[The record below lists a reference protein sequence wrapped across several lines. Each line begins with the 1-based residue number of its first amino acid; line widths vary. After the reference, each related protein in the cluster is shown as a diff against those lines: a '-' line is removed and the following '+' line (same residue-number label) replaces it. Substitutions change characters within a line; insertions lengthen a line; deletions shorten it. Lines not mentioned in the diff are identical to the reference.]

1 MGIFKR
7 KPKGEIN
14 RLMVKYVKA
23 SRAKVATLEGDL
35 PRIMLTLISTEGD
48 EFELELEI
56 EVAAQAIEHLSTAYT
71 AAIPTLK
78 VPRPFF

>member
-1 MGIFKR
+1 MGIFKK
-7 KPKGEIN
+7 KPRPEIN
-14 RLMVKYVKA
+14 RLQVRDVKA

-35 PRIMLTLISTEGD
+35 PRIILTIETMD
-48 EFELELEI
+48 EYTFELELEI
-56 EVAAQAIEHLSTAYT
+56 EVAAKAIEHLSTAYT